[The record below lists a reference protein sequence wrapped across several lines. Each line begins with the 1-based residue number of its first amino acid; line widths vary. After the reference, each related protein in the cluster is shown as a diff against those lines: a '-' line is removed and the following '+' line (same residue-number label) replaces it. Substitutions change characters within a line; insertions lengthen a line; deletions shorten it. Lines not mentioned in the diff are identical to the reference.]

1 MSGVGGVISAAT
13 KSTEDTRELGTALAG
28 LARAGDVI
36 LLSGDLGA
44 GKTTLAQ
51 GFARGLGITEQVVSP
66 TFVLARMYKGRLNLI
81 HADAYRMDNLREVT
95 DLDLP
100 ELLDDGGVALVEWG
114 DVIAPVLPAD
124 FLDLHIDF
132 GDADDDRRFTVRVVG
147 PTWATRAPAVRGVLE
162 HWPS

>member
-1 MSGVGGVISAAT
+1 MITVVT
-13 KSTEDTRELGTALAG
+13 KSAEDTREMGAVLAALA
-28 LARAGDVI
+28 RRGDVV

-44 GKTTLAQ
+44 GKTTLVQ
-51 GFARGLGITEQVVSP
+51 GFARGLGITEPVVSP
-66 TFVLARMYKGRLNLI
+66 TFILVRTYRGRLTLV

-124 FLDLHIDF
+124 YLEVRLELGE
-132 GDADDDRRFTVRVVG
+132 GDDERSIGVRVVG
-147 PTWATRAPAVRGVLE
+147 PSWSSRAAELRAALE
-162 HWPS
+162 RWSA

>member
-1 MSGVGGVISAAT
+1 MIKVVT
-13 KSTEDTRELGTALAG
+13 KSAEDTRELGAALAAV
-28 LARAGDVI
+28 ARSGDVV

-51 GFARGLGITEQVVSP
+51 GFARGLGVTEQVVSP
-66 TFVLARMYKGRLNLI
+66 TFILVRTYQGRLTLV
-81 HADAYRMDNLREVT
+81 HADAYRMDNLQEVT

-124 FLDLHIDF
+124 YLAVRLDF
-132 GDADDDRRFTVRVVG
+132 GDGDDDRHIDVRVVG
-147 PTWATRAPAVRGVLE
+147 PTWASRTAALRGALDR
-162 HWPS
+162 WSA

>member
-1 MSGVGGVISAAT
+1 MITAAT
-13 KSTEDTRELGTALAG
+13 KSAEDTRELGAALAG

-51 GFARGLGITEQVVSP
+51 GFARGLGIAEQVVSP
-66 TFVLARMYKGRLNLI
+66 TFVLARMYKGRLTLI
-81 HADAYRMDNLREVT
+81 HADAYRMDSLREVT

-124 FLDLHIDF
+124 FLDLRIDF
-132 GDADDDRRFTVRVVG
+132 GDADDDRRFSVRIVG
-147 PTWATRAPAVRGVLE
+147 PTWASRAIAVRGALE

>member
-1 MSGVGGVISAAT
+1 MISVLT
-13 KSTEDTRELGTALAG
+13 KSAEDTRELGAALSTV
-28 LARAGDVI
+28 ARAGDVV

-44 GKTTLAQ
+44 GKTTLVQ
-51 GFARGLGITEQVVSP
+51 GFARGLGVTEPVVSP
-66 TFVLARMYKGRLNLI
+66 TFILVRTYHGRLTLV

-124 FLDLHIDF
+124 YLEIRLEF
-132 GDADDDRRFTVRVVG
+132 GDGDDDRHISARVVG
-147 PTWATRAPAVRGVLE
+147 PGWASRAGALRGALDR
-162 HWPS
+162 WSA

>member
-1 MSGVGGVISAAT
+1 MISVLT
-13 KSTEDTRELGTALAG
+13 KSAEDTRELGAALSTV
-28 LARAGDVI
+28 ARAGDVV

-44 GKTTLAQ
+44 GKTTLVQ
-51 GFARGLGITEQVVSP
+51 GFARGLGVTEPVVSP
-66 TFVLARMYKGRLNLI
+66 TFILVRTYHGRLTLV

-124 FLDLHIDF
+124 YLEIRLEF
-132 GDADDDRRFTVRVVG
+132 GEGDDDRHISARVVG
-147 PTWATRAPAVRGVLE
+147 PAWAPRAGALRGALDR
-162 HWPS
+162 WSA

>member
-1 MSGVGGVISAAT
+1 MIITAAT
-13 KSTEDTRELGTALAG
+13 KSAEDTRELGTALAG
-28 LARAGDVI
+28 LAEAGDVI

-66 TFVLARMYKGRLNLI
+66 TFVLARIYKGRLTLI

-100 ELLDDGGVALVEWG
+100 ELLDDGGVALIEWG

-124 FLDLHIDF
+124 FLDLRIDL
-132 GDADDDRRFTVRVVG
+132 GDADDDRRISVRVVG
-147 PTWATRAPAVRGVLE
+147 PTWASRATAVRAALE

>member
-1 MSGVGGVISAAT
+1 MISVLT
-13 KSTEDTRELGTALAG
+13 KSAEDTRELGAALSTV
-28 LARAGDVI
+28 ARAGDVV

-44 GKTTLAQ
+44 GKTTLVQ
-51 GFARGLGITEQVVSP
+51 GFARGLGVTEPVVSP
-66 TFVLARMYKGRLNLI
+66 TFILVRTYHGRLTLV

-124 FLDLHIDF
+124 YLEIRLEF
-132 GDADDDRRFTVRVVG
+132 GEGDDDRHISARVVG
-147 PTWATRAPAVRGVLE
+147 PTWAPRAGALRGALAR
-162 HWPS
+162 WSA

>member
-1 MSGVGGVISAAT
+1 MISVLT
-13 KSTEDTRELGTALAG
+13 KSAEDTRELGAALSTV
-28 LARAGDVI
+28 ARAGDVV

-44 GKTTLAQ
+44 GKTTLVQ
-51 GFARGLGITEQVVSP
+51 GFARGLGVTEPVVSP
-66 TFVLARMYKGRLNLI
+66 TFILVRTYHGRLTLV

-124 FLDLHIDF
+124 YLEIRLEF
-132 GDADDDRRFTVRVVG
+132 GEGDDDRHISARVVG
-147 PTWATRAPAVRGVLE
+147 PGWASRAGALRGALDR
-162 HWPS
+162 WSA

>member
-1 MSGVGGVISAAT
+1 MITVVT
-13 KSTEDTRELGTALAG
+13 KSAEDTRELGAALSAV
-28 LARAGDVI
+28 ARPGDVV

-44 GKTTLAQ
+44 GKTTLVQ
-51 GFARGLGITEQVVSP
+51 GFARGIGVTEPVVSP
-66 TFVLARMYKGRLNLI
+66 TFILVRTYAGRLKLV

-124 FLDLHIDF
+124 FLEVRIDF
-132 GDADDDRRFTVRVVG
+132 GEGDDDRRLDVRVVG
-147 PTWATRAPAVRGVLE
+147 PTWAPRAGALRAALDR
-162 HWPS
+162 WSA